1 MYNGYQTCYNALVMN
16 VRTRSQRDAYLSDLL
31 LLLSVALW
39 FVAAIYVTY
48 TGEWPLT
55 IWAFLAGLS
64 AFVLSVYFWA
74 KRQ

>member
-1 MYNGYQTCYNALVMN
+1 MYNGYQTYYNGLVMT
-16 VRTRSQRDAYLSDLL
+16 VRTRTQKDAYLSDLL

-39 FVAAIYVTY
+39 FLATIYVIY

-55 IWAFLAGLS
+55 IWVFLAGVG